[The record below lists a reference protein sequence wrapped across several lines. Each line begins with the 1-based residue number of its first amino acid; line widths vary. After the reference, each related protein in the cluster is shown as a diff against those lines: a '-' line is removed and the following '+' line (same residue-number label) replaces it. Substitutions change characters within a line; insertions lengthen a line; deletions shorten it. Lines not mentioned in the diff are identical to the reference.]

1 MEKIRAALQ
10 NYDFFFFYQFSSKFS
25 TEILSTLLLRDN
37 LTFLNYLQPTKSN
50 SESYI
55 FLGPEGP
62 MGGPGLQGL
71 PGLEGLPGEKGEK
84 GNSGAAGF
92 PGSQGQRGE
101 RGNNF
106 FSNYWWKS

>member
-1 MEKIRAALQ
+1 
-10 NYDFFFFYQFSSKFS
+10 
-25 TEILSTLLLRDN
+25 
-37 LTFLNYLQPTKSN
+37 
-50 SESYI
+50 
-55 FLGPEGP
+55 

-101 RGNNF
+101 RGINY
-106 FSNYWWKS
+106 FSNYWWKSQEFAKLIGSPKFLIQKKDFKNFGYF

>member
-1 MEKIRAALQ
+1 MHNLQ
-10 NYDFFFFYQFSSKFS
+10 KQLLKLYFS
-25 TEILSTLLLRDN
+25 
-37 LTFLNYLQPTKSN
+37 
-50 SESYI
+50 
-55 FLGPEGP
+55 GPEGP

-101 RGNNF
+101 RGNNQF
-106 FSNYWWKS
+106 FYYWWKSQDFDKLICSPKCLIQKKRFLKTLGTFECFFKDV